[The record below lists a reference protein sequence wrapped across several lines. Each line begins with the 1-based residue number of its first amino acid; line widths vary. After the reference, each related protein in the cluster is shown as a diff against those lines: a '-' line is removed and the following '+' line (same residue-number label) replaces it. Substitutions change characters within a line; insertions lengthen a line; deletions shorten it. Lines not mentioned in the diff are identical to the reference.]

1 MVFTETRPP
10 ELDPRALIEEAR
22 RRHRR
27 RLTAIGITVLVLL
40 LLTGL
45 LVGVL
50 RHQPGGPAGA
60 GSPTQARP
68 HAQAGLFPRPT
79 GDVLVF
85 ADGLGLDIDQRSAA
99 RQAIPGQRAGDQRWD
114 IVDAGNA
121 IVVGWGDVWATAIAN
136 GSSRLLGPVV
146 TFVPSAEA
154 NAVWLVDY
162 PGGRIGEGTPT
173 LREVSTTGTTIRTE
187 LGPAPSAGLPT
198 VGIPGGLAFAT
209 PSGIALW
216 NASSHRFTRTLGHQS
231 GDIADEA
238 ANALAWCDGN
248 CDVLHV
254 TNVANFADAANGARG
269 SDRIFSS
276 PQAGQ
281 YFTSEALRISPD
293 GRYLA
298 VITTRPGLGAADQK
312 GALDVLDLRT
322 GRFTVVRRSLS
333 AWSTL
338 AWSPDS
344 TTLFFASDNGL
355 GQSEGHPGTG
365 MVLGQFLPRS
375 GRTETVRL
383 SVTNA
388 EPFVVL
394 PRSQAGAFLARIHR
408 PGPGCV
414 SEAITPGVPSPPC
427 GPVRL

>member
-1 MVFTETRPP
+1 MVFTGTPP
-10 ELDPRALIEEAR
+10 AVSDAELDARALIEEAR

-27 RLTAIGITVLVLL
+27 RLTAIGITVLLL
-40 LLTGL
+40 ALLVGL

-50 RHQPGGPAGA
+50 RRHTAGTATGPGQTHGL
-60 GSPTQARP
+60 T
-68 HAQAGLFPRPT
+68 QAGLFSRPT

-85 ADGLGLDIDQRSAA
+85 ADGLGLDIDRRIAA
-99 RQAIPGQRAGDQRWD
+99 RQPIAGQSAGDQRWD
-114 IVDAGNA
+114 IVRSGNS
-121 IVVGWGDVWATAIAN
+121 IVVGWGEVWATDIAS

-146 TFVPSAEA
+146 TFVPAAER

-173 LREVSTTGTTIRTE
+173 LREVTTSGTTLRTQ
-187 LGPAPSAGLPT
+187 LGPPPTAGLPT
-198 VGIPGGLAFAT
+198 VGIPGGLAFQTA
-209 PSGIALW
+209 SGIALW
-216 NASSHRFTRTLGHQS
+216 NASTHSFTRTLGTQA
-231 GDIADEA
+231 GDIAGEA
-238 ANALAWCDGN
+238 ANTLAWCEGN
-248 CDVLHV
+248 CYVLHV
-254 TNVANFADAANGARG
+254 TDVADISSDARG
-269 SDRIFSS
+269 SDRVFSS

-281 YFTSEALRISPD
+281 YFTTEALRISPD

-298 VITTRPGLGAADQK
+298 AITTRPGLAAADQK
-312 GALDVLDLRT
+312 GALDLLDLRT

-333 AWSTL
+333 MWSTL

-365 MVLGQFLPRS
+365 MVLGRFLPRS
-375 GRTETVRL
+375 GRTETALLR
-383 SVTNA
+383 VTNA

-394 PRSQAGAFLARIHR
+394 PRSQAGAFLSRIHR
-408 PGPGCV
+408 PGPGCA

-427 GPVRL
+427 GPVTL